1 MWREFPERV
10 ISATGF
16 GALVYSRAGY
26 GASDPTDLPRP
37 VRFMHD
43 EALITLPKV
52 LKVTGVREAILVGH
66 SDGGSIA
73 LIHAGSKGAIKQEVS
88 IHGLI
93 IEAPHVFVEEVGL
106 ESIRAIAEEYR
117 NGELRDRLQRY
128 HKRNVDETFWGWN
141 QVWLDPAFRSWNI
154 EQYLPQI
161 RIPVLV
167 IQGADDQYGTILQV
181 KKIQDGCLAPVSTVL
196 IDDCGHSPH
205 VDQPDLTIDA
215 ISRFLSEELGEL
227 ITEYSG

>member
-1 MWREFPERV
+1 MPHLTVGNHRLEYVWYGPGPDEAPTLVFLHEGLGSLAMWREFPERV

-26 GASDPTDLPRP
+26 GASDPTHLPRP

-93 IEAPHVFVEEVGL
+93 I
-106 ESIRAIAEEYR
+106 
-117 NGELRDRLQRY
+117 
-128 HKRNVDETFWGWN
+128 
-141 QVWLDPAFRSWNI
+141 
-154 EQYLPQI
+154 
-161 RIPVLV
+161 
-167 IQGADDQYGTILQV
+167 
-181 KKIQDGCLAPVSTVL
+181 
-196 IDDCGHSPH
+196 
-205 VDQPDLTIDA
+205 
-215 ISRFLSEELGEL
+215 
-227 ITEYSG
+227 TECSG